1 MTRKIDQY
9 TLYEEIGTGGM
20 ATVYR
25 ALDTQLERPAAIK
38 VLHDHIARDPEHRKR
53 FIREARAVARFRHE
67 NIVQIYGFADESS
80 DSSYIAM
87 ELIDGPTLREFV
99 DQHVPQDVVP
109 EIGAMIM
116 CIAATALHA
125 AHERGVLH
133 RDIKPENIMI
143 DASGSVKLM
152 DFGLARLLDAHSVTA
167 TGSLLGSPA
176 HMAPE
181 IIEGESYDRRVDIF
195 SLGTVLYFACTGA
208 LPFQGSNPA
217 VVLRKVLAADFEP
230 ASLHNAEILPRI
242 DSLIARALHLDPSER
257 PQTALSFANEL
268 KAALFEVG
276 ITDVESS
283 FAEYWAAPE
292 SWVASLRDRLPAI
305 LLAEAE
311 IAKSRGGAG
320 YPRAIALCNRVLSL
334 DAENEQA
341 QRLID
346 SLGSETA
353 ASSEKRPQIFFAAI
367 IALLIVVAT
376 GLFALERHRIS
387 SEREETENS
396 IADAGAMLGNAVR
409 RSHVALAAASAQR
422 FVKISLERGMSD
434 SGVLR
439 EARSLDARYESS
451 VRVRNAV
458 ASGFAAAEERAAADL
473 TRRGNAAARAI
484 RTQPTEDSD
493 RDASENVALAPTDQI
508 EVLPAFD
515 VTFVISPPVANLYV
529 DGELICSGTPRC
541 TRALSVGSHV
551 IIARHPDT
559 RMQTRRQIE
568 VANSGAQYRLR
579 VPWPPAGLY
588 IESNVPGTV
597 LLDGA
602 RVGRTGQMIRISIE
616 GIGRVR
622 RGTLRVIPDGSFD
635 EPMERGIALIAGET
649 SRDSVRFRS
658 SAD

>member
-9 TLYEEIGTGGM
+9 TLFEEIGTGGM

-25 ALDTQLERPAAIK
+25 ALDTQLERPSAIK

-53 FIREARAVARFRHE
+53 FIREARAVARFRHP
-67 NIVQIYGFADESS
+67 NIVQIYGFADEAS

-99 DQHVPQDVVP
+99 DEHVPEDVVP
-109 EIGAMIM
+109 EVGAMIM

-125 AHERGVLH
+125 AHEQGVLH

-143 DASGSVKLM
+143 DCNGSVKLM

-195 SLGTVLYFACTGA
+195 SLGTVLYFACTGE
-208 LPFQGSNPA
+208 LPFRGSNPA
-217 VVLRKVLAADFEP
+217 IVLRKVLAADFEL
-230 ASLHNAEILPRI
+230 ASLYNAEILPSI
-242 DSLIARALHLDPSER
+242 DSLISRSLHLDPSER
-257 PQTALSFANEL
+257 PQTAQSFANEL

-283 FAEYWAAPE
+283 FAEFWASPVG
-292 SWVASLRDRLPAI
+292 WVAEFRERLPAI

-311 IAKSRGGAG
+311 VAKTRGGAG
-320 YPRAIALCNRVLSL
+320 YPHAIALCNRVLTL
-334 DAENEQA
+334 DAENAHA

-346 SLGSETA
+346 SLGADSVG
-353 ASSEKRPQIFFAAI
+353 SVVKRPRLVIAAI
-367 IALLIVVAT
+367 LALVLTVAA
-376 GLFALERHRIS
+376 GLFVFERHRASTQREGVDS
-387 SEREETENS
+387 SMNY
-396 IADAGAMLGNAVR
+396 AGAALGESLF
-409 RSHVALAAASAQR
+409 RSRVELAKTSAHGVVAIA
-422 FVKISLERGMSD
+422 LERGMVD
-434 SGVLR
+434 TGILR
-439 EARSLDARYESS
+439 AARSLDARYAAAI
-451 VRVRNAV
+451 RVRD
-458 ASGFAAAEERAAADL
+458 AAAAGLTAADA
-473 TRRGNAAARAI
+473 RASIEASRGPNAGSRPDTTATQDGESEREAAARETPG
-484 RTQPTEDSD
+484 RMEELPT
-493 RDASENVALAPTDQI
+493 
-508 EVLPAFD
+508 FD

-529 DGELICSGTPRC
+529 DGELLCSATPRC
-541 TRALSVGSHV
+541 TRALHVGSHV
-551 IIARHPDT
+551 VIARHPDT

-597 LLDGA
+597 LLDGD
-602 RVGRTGQMIRISIE
+602 RVGRTGQMIRISID

-622 RGTLRVIPDGSFD
+622 RGTLRIIPDGSFD
-635 EPMERGIALIAGET
+635 EPIERGIALVAGET

-658 SAD
+658 DAN